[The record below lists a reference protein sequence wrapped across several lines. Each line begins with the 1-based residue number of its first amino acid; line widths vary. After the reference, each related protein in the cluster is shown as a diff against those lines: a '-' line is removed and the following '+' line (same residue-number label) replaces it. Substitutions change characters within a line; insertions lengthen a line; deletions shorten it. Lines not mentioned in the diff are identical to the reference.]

1 MQTQNVK
8 PSTRAQAVTK
18 PAAKL
23 EAKPNVTQPLTV
35 QTDAGTVTLKAL
47 LTEFDLPA
55 DGKLAR
61 RFLRKATFSWHR
73 HSERWEFSAT
83 QAADVRNV
91 LQRITVKAPRKQPA
105 RAAVAGDI

>member
-8 PSTRAQAVTK
+8 ASARSLATVAPKAKQTETAPTVMQTAV
-18 PAAKL
+18 
-23 EAKPNVTQPLTV
+23 
-35 QTDAGTVTLKAL
+35 GTVTLKAL

-61 RFLRKATFSWHR
+61 RFLRKASFSWHR
-73 HSERWEFSAT
+73 HSERWEFDAM

-91 LQRITVKAPRKQPA
+91 LARVAAKAPTQRKQPA
-105 RAAVAGDI
+105 RTAVAGDI

>member
-8 PSTRAQAVTK
+8 QSTLRASATKQAAT
-18 PAAKL
+18 AIT
-23 EAKPNVTQPLTV
+23 VTQPLSV
-35 QTDAGTVTLKAL
+35 QTDAGIVTLKAL

-61 RFLRKATFSWHR
+61 RFLRKAALSWHR
-73 HSERWEFSAT
+73 HSERWEFDAT

-91 LQRITVKAPRKQPA
+91 LSHVTAKAQRKQPA
-105 RAAVAGDI
+105 RVAVVGDI